1 MRPKRVI
8 LFFHTERKR
17 NQMKFKAMVI
27 RTNDTNFS
35 RAIEERNVSD
45 LPAGDV
51 LIRVSYSSLNYKDAL
66 SAIGNRGVTRTYPHT
81 PGIDAAGIVA
91 ESTSTLFK
99 AGDEVIV
106 TGYDLGMDTDGGFGA
121 YVRVPAGWVVPLPA
135 NLSSFEAMQLGT
147 AGFTAGQGLTK
158 LLRNG
163 LQPDQGE
170 VLVTGATGGVGS
182 LAVAILKKNGFRV
195 VAATRKT
202 TESEFLLSLG
212 AESVIDSA
220 SLLYNPQKPL
230 VKGRWA
236 GVIDTVGGGILAGAI
251 AACKPFGSV
260 AACGLT
266 LSHEFS
272 TTVFPFILR
281 GNNLLGINSA
291 EIPMHERL
299 QIWNHLASDWK
310 PFLPDSFS
318 TVCSLSETIEKIDV
332 ILAGKMRGRVVVR
345 PE

>member
-1 MRPKRVI
+1 
-8 LFFHTERKR
+8 
-17 NQMKFKAMVI
+17 MKFKAIVI
-27 RTNDTNFS
+27 RQNDTGFT
-35 RAIEERNVSD
+35 RAIEERNISD
-45 LPAGDV
+45 LPDGDV

-91 ESTSTLFK
+91 ETTSPLFK

-106 TGYDLGMDTDGGFGA
+106 TGYDLGMDTDGGFGE
-121 YVRVPAGWVVPLPA
+121 YIRVPANWVVPLPSG
-135 NLSSFEAMQLGT
+135 LSSLQAMQLGT
-147 AGFTAGQGLTK
+147 AGFTAGLSLTK

-163 LQPDQGE
+163 LHLDQGE
-170 VLVTGATGGVGS
+170 VLVTGASGGVGS
-182 LAVAILKKNGFRV
+182 LAVAILKKTGFRV

-202 TESEFLLSLG
+202 NEADFLMSLG
-212 AESVIDSA
+212 AESIIDSA
-220 SLLYNPQKPL
+220 SLMYNPQKPL

-236 GVIDTVGGGILAGAI
+236 GVIDTVGGAILAGAI
-251 AACKPFGSV
+251 ASCKPFGSV

-266 LSHEFS
+266 LSHELS

-291 EIPMHERL
+291 EIPMNERL
-299 QIWNHLASDWK
+299 QIWKHLASDWK
-310 PFLPDSFS
+310 PLLPESFS
-318 TVCSLSETIEKIDV
+318 ILCSLTGTLEKIDV
-332 ILAGKMRGRVVVR
+332 ILAGEMRGRVVVR